1 MKTSHR
7 LVVSI
12 VPHGS
17 GEGVAAAA
25 NAAGA
30 GGGTALLGRGTAT
43 SSILQLLGLGDTSKD
58 VVLSL
63 VPESAE
69 TTVADAIRASTSDR
83 KPHFGVLFRIA
94 APRFA
99 RNGVPQ
105 ADAQGTHTMDNAP
118 QRELICTIVNKGYAE
133 DAMAAARKAGA
144 GGGTVLA
151 ARGTARPDD
160 AALFGIPLVPEKDV
174 LLILADAD
182 KADAVY
188 EAVRTLPC
196 LSEKGSGIVFTLPV
210 HAFSQ
215 LGRDA
220 ARLS

>member
-1 MKTSHR
+1 MNTSHS

-12 VPHGS
+12 VPHGC

-30 GGGTALLGRGTAT
+30 GGGTALLGRGTAA
-43 SSILQLLGLGDTSKD
+43 SSILQLLGLGDTAKD
-58 VVLSL
+58 IVLTVV
-63 VPESAE
+63 PAAAE
-69 TTVADAIRASTSDR
+69 ETVSDAIRASAANK

-94 APRFA
+94 VPQFA

-105 ADAQGTHTMDNAP
+105 TGSAEGKPAMNNDPT
-118 QRELICTIVNKGYAE
+118 RELIFVIVNKGYAE

-160 AALFGIPLVPEKDV
+160 AAFFGIPLVPEKDV
-174 LLILADAD
+174 LLILAEAD
-182 KADAVY
+182 KAAAVY

-196 LSEKGSGIVFTLPV
+196 LAEKGSGIVFTLPV
-210 HAFSQ
+210 HAFTQ
-215 LGRDA
+215 LGR
-220 ARLS
+220 

>member
-1 MKTSHR
+1 MNAPHS

-17 GEGVAAAA
+17 GEEVAAAA

-30 GGGTALLGRGTAT
+30 GGGTALLGRGTAA
-43 SSILQLLGLGDTSKD
+43 SSILQLLGLGDTAKD
-58 VVLSL
+58 IVLTVV
-63 VPESAE
+63 PAAAE
-69 TTVADAIRASTSDR
+69 ETVASAIHGATAGK

-94 APRFA
+94 TPHFA

-105 ADAQGTHTMDNAP
+105 TGSAEGTPAMQNDP
-118 QRELICTIVNKGYAE
+118 LRELICVIVNKGYAE

-160 AALFGIPLVPEKDV
+160 AAFFGVPLVPEKDV
-174 LLILADAD
+174 LLILAEAD
-182 KADAVY
+182 CARAVY

-196 LSEKGSGIVFTLPV
+196 LAEKGSGIVFSLPV

-215 LGRDA
+215 LGR
-220 ARLS
+220 

>member
-1 MKTSHR
+1 MNAPHS

-30 GGGTALLGRGTAT
+30 GGGTALLGRGTAA

-58 VVLSL
+58 IVLTL
-63 VPESAE
+63 VPSSSEEAVS
-69 TTVADAIRASTSDR
+69 DAIRASAAEK

-94 APRFA
+94 APKFA
-99 RNGVPQ
+99 RSGVPQ
-105 ADAQGTHTMDNAP
+105 TGSAEGTPAMQNAP
-118 QRELICTIVNKGYAE
+118 QRELIFVIVNKGYAE

-160 AALFGIPLVPEKDV
+160 AAFFGIPLVPEKDV
-174 LLILADAD
+174 LLILAEAD
-182 KADAVY
+182 KAEAVY

-196 LSEKGSGIVFTLPV
+196 LAENGSGIVFSLPV

-215 LGRDA
+215 LGR
-220 ARLS
+220 